1 MKNRS
6 SWFVWTAFCNL
17 ILITGIYE
25 RTIKVD
31 GAVTPSINDD
41 GTINWGMFDPIP
53 KSNLELSFD
62 DIKHPKVL
70 SDMSQGFV
78 DFVVHGLPYE
88 TIRNVLIDLNDNGEI
103 EDIGATAGELIL
115 GFIGVVI
122 LVLIGILLFF
132 LVPFIG
138 FCFCCCRCCGNCG
151 GKREQ
156 VDSSLGCKRVTLS
169 IIFVAL
175 LGILGAG
182 MALTNTANDFQ
193 KDSLLKSDVALNT
206 ISDGVLNYTSD
217 VLKQVK
223 FMVDDQY
230 GFVDEL
236 LRTNLIENTL
246 ATDVTTYIKQ
256 DLKLE
261 EVTDDLDKLSEDLQ
275 SVETSFKNINE
286 ERSELIEQDNIL
298 KNNLTVI
305 EQRIEAVKTSCPTCD
320 IPEFNSQVN
329 GNIPQLPE
337 ISQDQIGD
345 VNGGVETVD
354 EFNQKI
360 DDALGD
366 IEATISD
373 ETNQTAYEVIGE
385 LDEIQ
390 KIIDENFKTVEDVLN
405 DVNDAVKD
413 VQKGYEE
420 NLDSINNWLNYR
432 WLFFLGVSCS
442 ILFVLV
448 LMILGF
454 TMGTICYRKGS
465 PRERSSCSNCGG
477 NCLMWTVFFMFVLF
491 PILILLTCA
500 MFAGFSLATATCTPL
515 ETFEIFEETIDYPNT
530 LTDGYWLG
538 DIIYGNGSYEVTIS
552 GMLEACKDDETL
564 YKAIKLDYLID
575 FDEMKKKF
583 EDLEGQLDGLVGD
596 IEDISLDL
604 DGIIPPDLQNDLN
617 NLISQVGIDDFDAEA
632 YQALLPNP
640 VLNGTDYLTSY
651 ADELDEI
658 AAANPN
664 QTKELNDIAEDL
676 RSLQISVVDPMSQSV
691 AHIES
696 NITTVEHVNETLP
709 SSIDSTLQAAA
720 EVEAA
725 VSSVNETELVV
736 NITEVYIKSVVN
748 VGESYYDETTHQ
760 IENDFAKC
768 YNVYDIY
775 STGLFYTCGYV
786 LSSGNAL
793 WFTIGWSVF
802 FFLPSIIFSVKLAKH
817 YRIMKKVRPPKQ
829 KKQTNNRNREDFG
842 MNEMQNGNG
851 HDERLLYPHRYGGG
865 GMTPVDNPQFIP
877 DEGPIMAYDYKGNPI
892 APPPAYNHGNRN
904 NGYTEYQDPPAY
916 RPDPRGQPGRGPNP
930 NPYARGPSASIDMRN
945 MNPVYDD
952 MF

>member
-1 MKNRS
+1 
-6 SWFVWTAFCNL
+6 
-17 ILITGIYE
+17 
-25 RTIKVD
+25 
-31 GAVTPSINDD
+31 
-41 GTINWGMFDPIP
+41 MFDPIP

-275 SVETSFKNINE
+275 SVETSFNNINE
-286 ERSELIEQDNIL
+286 ERLELIEQDNIL
-298 KNNLTVI
+298 KYNLTVI

-329 GNIPQLPE
+329 GNIPLLPK
-337 ISQDQIGD
+337 ISQDQIKK
-345 VNGGVETVD
+345 VNDGVDTVD
-354 EFNQKI
+354 KVNKDI
-360 DDALGD
+360 DDSLGT

-373 ETNQTAYEVIGE
+373 ETNQTAYEV
-385 LDEIQ
+385 
-390 KIIDENFKTVEDVLN
+390 
-405 DVNDAVKD
+405 NDAVKD
-413 VQKGYEE
+413 VQKGYQE
-420 NLDSINNWLNYR
+420 NLESINNWLNYR

-465 PRERSSCSNCGG
+465 PRERSSCSNCVWK
-477 NCLMWTVFFMFVLF
+477 LSHVDSFLYVRAF

-500 MFAGFSLATATCTPL
+500 MFCRFQLSHCYLHASRNLRDFRR
-515 ETFEIFEETIDYPNT
+515 DYRLPGYPP
-530 LTDGYWLG
+530 DGYWLG
-538 DIIYGNGSYEVTIS
+538 DIIYGNSSYEVTIS
-552 GMLEACKDDETL
+552 GMLEACKADETL

-651 ADELDEI
+651 ADELDVI
-658 AAANPN
+658 AVANPN
-664 QTKELNDIAEDL
+664 QSTELNDIAEDL
-676 RSLQISVVDPMSQSV
+676 RSLQTLIVDPMSQSV

-696 NITTVEHVNETLP
+696 NISTVEHVNDTLP

-748 VGESYYDETTHQ
+748 VGESYYDET
-760 IENDFAKC
+760 N
-768 YNVYDIY
+768 
-775 STGLFYTCGYV
+775 
-786 LSSGNAL
+786 
-793 WFTIGWSVF
+793 
-802 FFLPSIIFSVKLAKH
+802 
-817 YRIMKKVRPPKQ
+817 
-829 KKQTNNRNREDFG
+829 
-842 MNEMQNGNG
+842 
-851 HDERLLYPHRYGGG
+851 
-865 GMTPVDNPQFIP
+865 
-877 DEGPIMAYDYKGNPI
+877 
-892 APPPAYNHGNRN
+892 
-904 NGYTEYQDPPAY
+904 
-916 RPDPRGQPGRGPNP
+916 
-930 NPYARGPSASIDMRN
+930 
-945 MNPVYDD
+945 
-952 MF
+952 